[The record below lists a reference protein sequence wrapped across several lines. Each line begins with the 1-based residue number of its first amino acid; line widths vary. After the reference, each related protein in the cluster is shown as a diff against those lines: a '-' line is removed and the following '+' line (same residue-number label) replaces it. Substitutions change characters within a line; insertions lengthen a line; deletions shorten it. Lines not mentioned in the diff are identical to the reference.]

1 MKKVLIVLITV
12 LLFEA
17 TYGQDYENKTALII
31 GNTNYKVGK
40 LKNPVND
47 ARDLS
52 STLEE
57 LGFTVITKYDV
68 GLSEMKD
75 AMREFKREIT
85 NKKGIALFY
94 YSGHGVQRNGVN
106 YLIPVDADIQY
117 QYEVEDQSIKGD
129 YVLRMLEFIKNPL
142 NIVILDACRNNPF
155 PGSYRSADRGLA
167 QPLVNPTGSI
177 IAFSTAPGKV
187 ASDGIGDHGLYTQE
201 LIKAIE
207 MPGLS
212 IEEVFKITRRNVA
225 LLSNQQQIP
234 WENSSLLGDFYFIP
248 GERQI
253 VYYQPYTYS
262 TQHNSA
268 SVLLRNARDSIF
280 DNTEYAMTVANRV
293 ILSDPTNAEAFDIR
307 HWTYKRINDYEGAK
321 RDLDKA
327 FELDPDENYYLAYV
341 YYYIDTRDFQKAI
354 LYLNKYFYAFPDR
367 DNDFWNLYTKAE
379 IQYGLG
385 DGRAAMESANKVVEL
400 AQNNPDGD
408 FGYIQRA
415 QELIRRIEIRN
426 SF

>member
-1 MKKVLIVLITV
+1 
-12 LLFEA
+12 
-17 TYGQDYENKTALII
+17 
-31 GNTNYKVGK
+31 
-40 LKNPVND
+40 
-47 ARDLS
+47 
-52 STLEE
+52 
-57 LGFTVITKYDV
+57 
-68 GLSEMKD
+68 
-75 AMREFKREIT
+75 
-85 NKKGIALFY
+85 
-94 YSGHGVQRNGVN
+94 
-106 YLIPVDADIQY
+106 
-117 QYEVEDQSIKGD
+117 
-129 YVLRMLEFIKNPL
+129 MLEFIKNPL

-155 PGSYRSADRGLA
+155 PGSYRSTDRGLA
-167 QPLVNPTGSI
+167 QPSVNPTGSI

-225 LLSNQQQIP
+225 LLSNQQQVP

-262 TQHNSA
+262 AQHNST
-268 SVLLRNARDSIF
+268 SSLLRNARDSIF
-280 DNTEYAMTVANRV
+280 DNTDYAMTVANRV
-293 ILSDPTNAEAFDIR
+293 IESDPTNAEAFDIR

-321 RDLDKA
+321 MDLDRA
-327 FELDPDENYYLAYV
+327 FELDPDDNYYLAYV
-341 YYYIDTRDFQKAI
+341 YYYIDTRNFQKAI
-354 LYLNKYFYAFPDR
+354 LYLNKYFYSFPNR
-367 DNDFWNLYTKAE
+367 ENDFWNLYTKAE

-408 FGYIQRA
+408 FGYIQQA